1 MRSQNGKE
9 HMYIFCFCTFEN
21 QVLYMLI
28 FAKSFLCFENRLKE
42 ETNLYY
48 MLTSSFTLANLY
60 DTNLYS

>member
-1 MRSQNGKE
+1 
-9 HMYIFCFCTFEN
+9 
-21 QVLYMLI
+21 MLI